1 MNTTKI
7 RKTMKR
13 IVLILVLLCST
24 PLCSIAA
31 EHILQGRVID
41 SALGSGVGYATV
53 VLSDAEG
60 KGVAAVAADKEGS
73 FTLRYN
79 KEGSYTLTFSSVG
92 YASVDRKITLGNAD
106 EQTDLGKVALQAGVE
121 IEGITVKPLV
131 MEMSDRLVYN
141 VKADP
146 EAKYRK
152 MATIVDKVP
161 GLDQSGSRGKF
172 QYNNLPISKIL
183 INGKEE
189 VLISG
194 GRQYTMEFIGAALMD
209 EIEVIM
215 PGSPE
220 YNNDQIILNIKTNQP
235 LPVGFASE
243 LGGDA
248 AVPNGK
254 YGADVDVVSKVGR
267 TTFATKYAYSL
278 THTPTLHKRST
289 SEYFGTEG
297 GDTPLYTLH
306 DSDADS
312 TRGHSH
318 RLAISYKGEINKR
331 KGYILATL
339 NGTSTETNRLSRSDS
354 WREEAGGVCSQEQ
367 QSDASSTTSSPENIN
382 GRITMAHQVGAKH
395 AVNLYSTLTHS
406 KSNSEASTLTHYG
419 EDNTS
424 YESRRSSQTEQD
436 AFSIFLSLSK
446 RAGKEGKHN
455 LYPSIGY
462 TSRRYDNSSL
472 YETLNRGEEEFATIP
487 NAGLTYKQDI
497 ISGGFNYSYSPSRK
511 FSLGMSAN
519 LSNDHTTGVFR
530 HTGNTPLDYNQLSW
544 GVDAQIFIRTHW
556 LVPNIMLSAEPKRP
570 GLDLLNPYVDDSNP
584 MHLRYGNPNLRPEM
598 NYRGSLAWSLP
609 DKLLPKWLRSPSL
622 HYFGSYIAN
631 SINPITEMRS
641 DGVTVSTYKNYGSE
655 IGHRIVSNI
664 LMYPTKNTHLEFNG
678 SYSIRTYNIAEDY
691 TNTIRSFT
699 WDVGGG
705 YRFPKGKWLNNA
717 RLSASYSASPTARM
731 AQVVDF
737 GYYHNL
743 GVSFSAYIPKWKAG
757 FDIKVGDI
765 LHGHNYVENTIRSGT
780 FIRHNSNEMLGRSV
794 NISAYI
800 RFGKFKRVIG
810 EIDEPTDLKSF

>member
-41 SALGSGVGYATV
+41 SASGSGVGYATV

-92 YASVDRKITLGNAD
+92 YASVERKITLGNAD

-131 MEMSDRLVYN
+131 MEKADRLVYN

-254 YGADVDVVSKVGR
+254 YGADADVVSKVGR

-339 NGTSTETNRLSRSDS
+339 NGTSSETNRLSRSDS
-354 WREEAGGVCSQEQ
+354 WREEAGGVRSQEQ

-395 AVNLYSTLTHS
+395 VVDLNSTLTHS
-406 KSNSEASTLTHYG
+406 KSESTLTHYG

-424 YESRRSSQTEQD
+424 YESHRSSQTEQD
-436 AFSIFLSLSK
+436 DFSISLGLRK

-511 FSLGMSAN
+511 FSLGLSAN

-544 GVDAQIFIRTHW
+544 AVNARIFIRTHW

-598 NYRGSLAWSLP
+598 NYHGSLAWSLP

-664 LMYPTKNTHLEFNG
+664 LMYPTKNTSLEFNG
-678 SYSIRTYNIAEDY
+678 SYSIRTYNIAEGY

-699 WDVGGG
+699 WGVGGG

-780 FIRHNSNEMLGRSV
+780 FIRHNSNERLGRSV

>member
-1 MNTTKI
+1 
-7 RKTMKR
+7 MKR
-13 IVLILVLLCST
+13 VLLITMLLLGSV
-24 PLCSIAA
+24 LFSFAA
-31 EHILQGRVID
+31 EHIFQGRIVD
-41 SALGSGVGYATV
+41 SATGSGVGYATV
-53 VLSDAEG
+53 VLTDAEG
-60 KGVAAVAADKEGS
+60 KGVSAVAADKEGN
-73 FTLRYN
+73 FILRYN
-79 KEGSYTLTFSSVG
+79 QEGTFKLTFSSVG
-92 YASVDRKITLGNAD
+92 YASVEKSVSLGAED

-121 IEGITVKPLV
+121 IEGITVKPLI
-131 MEMSDRLVYN
+131 MEKADRLVYN

-152 MATIVDKVP
+152 MASIVDKVP

-183 INGKEE
+183 INGREE

-220 YNNDQIILNIKTNQP
+220 YNNDKIILNIKTNQP

-267 TTFATKYAYSL
+267 TTFATKYAYAL
-278 THTPTLHKRST
+278 THSPTLHNRST
-289 SEYFGTEG
+289 SEYLGTEG

-306 DSDADS
+306 DNDADS

-318 RLAISYKGEINKR
+318 RLAISYSGEINQR

-339 NGTSTETNRLSRSDS
+339 DGTSTETNRHSHTDS
-354 WREEAGGVCSQEQ
+354 WREEAGSVRSQEQ
-367 QSDASSTTSSPENIN
+367 QSNASSTTSSPENIN
-382 GRITMAHQVGAKH
+382 GRVTLAHQVGAKH
-395 AVNLYSTLTHS
+395 VVDLYSTLTHS
-406 KSNSEASTLTHYG
+406 KSNSEASTLTNYG

-436 AFSIFLSLSK
+436 AFSISLKLRK

-455 LYPSIGY
+455 LSPYIGY
-462 TSRRYDNSSL
+462 ITRRYDNSSL
-472 YETLNRGEEEFATIP
+472 YETLNRGEEEFTTIP
-487 NAGLTYKQDI
+487 DAGLTYKQDI

-511 FSLGMSAN
+511 LSLGLSAS
-519 LSNDHTTGVFR
+519 LANDHTTGVYR
-530 HTGNTPLDYNQLSW
+530 HTGNSPLDYNQLSW
-544 GVDAQIFIRTHW
+544 NASAQILTHTHW
-556 LVPNIMLSAEPKRP
+556 LVPDIMLSAEPQRP

-598 NYRGSLAWSLP
+598 NYRGSLTWSIP

-622 HYFGSYIAN
+622 HYYGSYVAN
-631 SINPITEMRS
+631 SINPITEMRP

-655 IGHRIVSNI
+655 VGHRILANI
-664 LMYPTKNTHLEFNG
+664 MMYPTKNTHLEFDG

-691 TNTIRSFT
+691 TNTIGSFS
-699 WDVGGG
+699 WSVGGG

-717 RLSASYSASPTARM
+717 RLSASYSASPTATM
-731 AQVVDF
+731 AQTVDF

-780 FIRHNSNEMLGRSV
+780 FIRHNSNERLGRSV
-794 NISAYI
+794 SVSAYI

-810 EIDEPTDLKSF
+810 EIDAPKDIKRF

>member
-41 SALGSGVGYATV
+41 SASGSGVGYATV

-121 IEGITVKPLV
+121 IEGITVKPLI

-161 GLDQSGSRGKF
+161 GLDQSGSRGQF

-183 INGKEE
+183 INGREE

-220 YNNDQIILNIKTNQP
+220 YNNDKIILNIKTNQP

-278 THTPTLHKRST
+278 THTPTLHKSST
-289 SEYFGTEG
+289 SEYLGTEG

-339 NGTSTETNRLSRSDS
+339 NGTSSESNRYTDTKS
-354 WREEAGGVCSQEQ
+354 WREEAGGVRSQEQ

-395 AVNLYSTLTHS
+395 VVNLLSTLTHS

-424 YESRRSSQTEQD
+424 YESHRSSQTEQD
-436 AFSIFLSLSK
+436 AFSISLGLRK

-455 LYPSIGY
+455 L
-462 TSRRYDNSSL
+462 
-472 YETLNRGEEEFATIP
+472 
-487 NAGLTYKQDI
+487 
-497 ISGGFNYSYSPSRK
+497 
-511 FSLGMSAN
+511 
-519 LSNDHTTGVFR
+519 
-530 HTGNTPLDYNQLSW
+530 
-544 GVDAQIFIRTHW
+544 
-556 LVPNIMLSAEPKRP
+556 
-570 GLDLLNPYVDDSNP
+570 
-584 MHLRYGNPNLRPEM
+584 
-598 NYRGSLAWSLP
+598 
-609 DKLLPKWLRSPSL
+609 
-622 HYFGSYIAN
+622 
-631 SINPITEMRS
+631 
-641 DGVTVSTYKNYGSE
+641 
-655 IGHRIVSNI
+655 
-664 LMYPTKNTHLEFNG
+664 
-678 SYSIRTYNIAEDY
+678 
-691 TNTIRSFT
+691 
-699 WDVGGG
+699 
-705 YRFPKGKWLNNA
+705 
-717 RLSASYSASPTARM
+717 
-731 AQVVDF
+731 
-737 GYYHNL
+737 
-743 GVSFSAYIPKWKAG
+743 
-757 FDIKVGDI
+757 
-765 LHGHNYVENTIRSGT
+765 
-780 FIRHNSNEMLGRSV
+780 
-794 NISAYI
+794 
-800 RFGKFKRVIG
+800 
-810 EIDEPTDLKSF
+810 